1 MVRTILIAGIR
12 FQSGCDNLLRQLER
26 TSKIFLAER
35 GRNSESGCIVIV
47 VGRVVET
54 INHDAVAFDVT
65 PTQSVG
71 DGLNAA
77 AKERGL
83 NKVLLFASLDCKA
96 VGMERLARCR
106 LQSGVFGDVAVRSP
120 YSYYKNGSQYPAA

>member
-12 FQSGCDNLLRQLER
+12 LQSGCDNLLRQLER

-54 INHDAVAFDVT
+54 INHDAVAFDVP

-83 NKVLLFASLDCKA
+83 NKVLLFTSLDCIWKS
-96 VGMERLARCR
+96 M
-106 LQSGVFGDVAVRSP
+106 P
-120 YSYYKNGSQYPAA
+120 KI

>member
-12 FQSGCDNLLRQLER
+12 LQSGCDNFLRQLER
-26 TSKIFLAER
+26 TTKIFLAER
-35 GRNSESGCIVIV
+35 GRNSESGRIVIV

-54 INHDAVAFDVT
+54 IDHNAIAFDVA
-65 PTQSVG
+65 PAQAVG

-83 NKVLLFASLDCKA
+83 NEVLLFASLNCKA

-106 LQSGVFGDVAVRSP
+106 LQSGVFGDLAVR
-120 YSYYKNGSQYPAA
+120 

>member
-54 INHDAVAFDVT
+54 INHDAVAFDV
-65 PTQSVG
+65 PQ
-71 DGLNAA
+71 
-77 AKERGL
+77 
-83 NKVLLFASLDCKA
+83 
-96 VGMERLARCR
+96 
-106 LQSGVFGDVAVRSP
+106 RSP
-120 YSYYKNGSQYPAA
+120 SAMVSMRRQKSVV

>member
-12 FQSGCDNLLRQLER
+12 LQSGCDNLLRQLER

-35 GRNSESGCIVIV
+35 GRNSESG
-47 VGRVVET
+47 RVVET
-54 INHDAVAFDVT
+54 INHDAVAFDVP

-83 NKVLLFASLDCKA
+83 NKVLLFTSLDCKA

-106 LQSGVFGDVAVRSP
+106 LQSGVFGDVSIR
-120 YSYYKNGSQYPAA
+120 

>member
-12 FQSGCDNLLRQLER
+12 LQSGCDNLLRQLER

-77 AKERGL
+77 AKER
-83 NKVLLFASLDCKA
+83 
-96 VGMERLARCR
+96 E
-106 LQSGVFGDVAVRSP
+106 
-120 YSYYKNGSQYPAA
+120 